1 MNVRTGRR
9 APAVTTGRT
18 GVVPILWVGLAASL
32 LTMLA
37 VVVDQAA
44 IGSIDERVAQV
55 YRGYGDIGAG
65 TGSFVVTLLLTV
77 GVLGALGWLWTIRGA
92 ARGRRWVAP
101 VGTALFVLGAGTAVL
116 VLTAAEYGRT
126 LVPTW
131 LGLLGLLPILVGLV
145 AVVQLWRAGR
155 R

>member
-1 MNVRTGRR
+1 MNVRTGST
-9 APAVTTGRT
+9 APVVSTGRS
-18 GVVPILWVGLAASL
+18 GVVPILWAGLAASV

-44 IGSIDERVAQV
+44 IGSIDQRVAQV
-55 YRGYGDIGAG
+55 YQGYGDIGAG

-77 GVLGALGWLWTIRGA
+77 GVLGVLGWLWAIRGV

-101 VGTALFVLGAGTAVL
+101 VGTVLFVLGTGTAVL

-131 LGLLGLLPILVGLV
+131 LGLLGLLPSVVGLV